1 MFEDYIGDM
10 TPTEYDKHFSLG
22 GSVRVTKG
30 PVRFL
35 MDDREILGLPQGLN
49 TSPVLAIYSI
59 YDWVERLKLKGINA
73 LMYADDGILY
83 SNKKFDIPKPPEG
96 HEFHESKSR

>member
-1 MFEDYIGDM
+1 MGEI
-10 TPTEYDKHFSLG
+10 K
-22 GSVRVTKG
+22 VTKG
-30 PVRFL
+30 PIRYL
-35 MDDREILGLPQGLN
+35 KDDIEILGLPQGLN
-49 TSPVLAIYSI
+49 TSPILAIFSI
-59 YDWVERLKLKGINA
+59 SDWIENLKEKGINA